1 MASTEP
7 IEEAQGR
14 ARLWLGAAACSLV
27 APIVAQGLTRVL
39 AAWTGAPFEAISVG
53 AAATAPVLVAAALA
67 LVRGS
72 ARPIDVAVAGVAGA
86 LVALGLGPAALVLVA
101 ALLGALVA
109 TALPRVAA
117 SVPLPRGRVAAL
129 LWGLVAVLA
138 VAQLWRMHVFMADP
152 TQRWGAFAPDKF
164 VYEHNCLSSYV
175 HGAALARRGDAN
187 IYDDRYAFEESEQT
201 PELPSAI
208 DVRPLTM
215 DSYEYPPLFLPLPR
229 LLLAVTGDFL
239 AIRALWF
246 LLTAAAFVA
255 AVVGLARWLGGDAT
269 RRAGLLAV
277 PLALAPAA
285 LITAYTGN
293 FQLTALG
300 FAALAMAWI
309 VSGRTRSGAA
319 LLAFMIGAK
328 IFPGLL
334 AVWLLASRRYAA
346 LAWTAAFGALYALL
360 ALVVVGAR
368 PFVDFFSYHLPRLAS
383 GETFAFLTQPRAIAS
398 NLGPFGTPFKLHA
411 LGLLSEADAW
421 ALARP
426 LAWAFTLLA
435 VVVALVAGRRA
446 GGADGP
452 RARALLAASWFGL
465 LALGAL
471 RSPFAPPGLLVALI
485 WGLSLRAAAAET
497 RRDSVRAGALWVLVL
512 LVIPAP
518 TPVGIAVSLVA
529 QVFVV
534 ALALQMALA
543 RPHA

>member
-1 MASTEP
+1 MASTERP
-7 IEEAQGR
+7 GGGQGR
-14 ARLWLGAAACSLV
+14 AGLWVGAAACSLL

-39 AAWTGAPFEAISVG
+39 TAWTGGPFEAISVA

-72 ARPIDVAVAGVAGA
+72 ARPIDVGAAAAAGA
-86 LVALGLGPAALVLVA
+86 LVALGLGASASTLIA
-101 ALLGALVA
+101 GLLGALA
-109 TALPRVAA
+109 AACLPRVAA
-117 SVPLPRGRVAAL
+117 SVPLPRGPAASI
-129 LWGLVAVLA
+129 LWGLVTVLA
-138 VAQLWRMHVFMADP
+138 VLQFWRMSVFMADP
-152 TQRWGAFAPDKF
+152 AQRWGALGVNKF
-164 VYEHNCLSSYV
+164 MYEHSCLSSYV
-175 HGAALARRGDAN
+175 HGAELARRGDAN

-229 LLLAVTGDFL
+229 LLLAITEDFL
-239 AIRALWF
+239 SIRALWF
-246 LLTAAAFVA
+246 MLTAAAFVA
-255 AVVGLARWLGGDAT
+255 AALGLARWLGGDAT

-277 PLALAPAA
+277 PLAIAPAA
-285 LITAYTGN
+285 LVTAYTGN

-300 FAALAMAWI
+300 FSALAMVWI

-334 AVWLLASRRYAA
+334 AVWLLASRRLAA

-360 ALVVVGAR
+360 ALVVGGAR

-383 GETFAFLTQPRAIAS
+383 GETFPFLTQAPAISS

-411 LGLLSEADAW
+411 LGLLAEADAW

-426 LAWAFTLLA
+426 LSWAFTLLA
-435 VVVALVAGRRA
+435 VVTALVAGARA
-446 GGADGP
+446 GAAEGP
-452 RARALLAASWFGL
+452 RARAILAASWFGL

-471 RSPFAPPGLLVALI
+471 RSPFAPPGLLVALL
-485 WGLSLRAAAAET
+485 WGLSLRAAAAEAREET
-497 RRDSVRAGALWVLVL
+497 VRVGALWVLVL
-512 LVIPAP
+512 LFIPAP

-534 ALALQMALA
+534 GLALQMALA